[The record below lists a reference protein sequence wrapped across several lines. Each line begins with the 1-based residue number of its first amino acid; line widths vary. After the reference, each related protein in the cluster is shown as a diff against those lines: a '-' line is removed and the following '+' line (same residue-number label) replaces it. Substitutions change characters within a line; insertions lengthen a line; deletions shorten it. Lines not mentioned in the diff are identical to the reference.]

1 MHKHT
6 FISKLFISFVLLANV
21 LSLLGFSPAQVA
33 LAQDEPPIGD
43 PGEPAPTATLTV
55 ETPAEALP
63 TETPWVE
70 PTVEVLP
77 TGTKVVEPTLEP
89 TPTLLPELPAD
100 SPVEAQ
106 ATDCGS
112 VTEIPSTEC
121 TALVALY
128 NATNGSSWN
137 NHTGWLGDNTP
148 CDWFGVTCS
157 AGHVQQITLNFN
169 NLTGTLP
176 TAIGNLT
183 NLTNLYI
190 KHNQISGTL
199 PAEIGNLTNLTYLNL
214 EENSISGSIPV
225 ELADL
230 TGLTVLSLRL
240 NDFTGVI
247 PAELIN
253 LTNLDTFWFDPLNAS
268 VTDNTTVCLPD
279 GEEIDAWFNAISV
292 KPGGAVKCSEA
303 FNTCSAVT
311 QIPQSECEALVALY
325 ESTDGNNWTRTSN
338 YTLGSKWLGDLT
350 PCDWYGLSCES
361 GHLKQM
367 RLTQNNLVGTIPEE
381 LGNLQYLQE
390 LEIHNN
396 QLSGNIPP
404 ELGNMTALKKMNLS
418 VNQLSGSIPP
428 ELGNLTNL
436 TGLTLS
442 NNNLS
447 GNIPAQL
454 GSLSLVTYLTI
465 NNNRLSG
472 SLPQEIGNLTNLLYL
487 SIENNLFNGSLPME
501 LTSLNKVR
509 YFSFE
514 NTNVCIPANASFSS
528 WLSDIEGDWGV
539 ISNGQYCYPDSPVLI
554 SPEGNQSSS
563 TLTFRWHTA
572 ENVSN
577 YNVYVFNN
585 NVATKLDTPSAQ
597 CEDGICECNYAY
609 DPYMDDSYDIPA
621 GDSTWR
627 VRAFNPSHSSWSNAL
642 TINIPPAVP
651 VLRFPADG
659 DSVSGIPVYQWNASA
674 TANLYEFQY
683 GTSDAFDSGG
693 AYSFTTTGLSHQPP
707 VQPLGEYLWR
717 VRARNAQN
725 NWGKW
730 STFRFVTIQMGV
742 PPAPALTSPNDGA
755 LFNNGDVNFAWGA
768 ATDGNTYQIQI
779 AKSNTFGLPT
789 VDVTSAAGVLAYS
802 ASDLPDGK
810 YYWRVRAIN
819 TADTHGT
826 WSLVRSFTIDTTP
839 PPSPG
844 LSSPANNT
852 IVRAAPKFIWK
863 AVSGAVRYQLQ
874 YDDDAGFVDALYT
887 SGELIPTAGATSISF
902 TPTPAQELGM
912 YYWRVRAL
920 DAAGNWGAWST
931 GWHVDFRPPIP
942 AAPLLTS
949 PGSAALLND
958 NTPLM
963 EWTTPANAAGFEILI
978 DTDSGFA
985 APMVR
990 DEVISESHY
999 TAPEENVL
1007 PDGKLYWK
1015 VRAKNTQGEWG
1026 SWSVARNFTVD
1037 TQAPAAPVLSSPENY
1052 DSNAGTPAYKW
1063 LAALTAKKYRLEID
1077 TGSSFDSENKY
1088 VYVGTALTH
1097 TPPLQ
1102 PAGAVYSWRVQA
1114 CDAANNCSA
1123 WSEVREVLINPGVP
1137 PAPVL
1142 TAPLNNTA
1150 SNDPNIAFD
1159 WETVVYGAKYELA
1172 IDTDAKFA
1180 APVYRTVTDLTE
1192 TGYTPDTGLANN
1204 KYYWRVRAQNGDG
1217 VWGAWSA
1224 YRVLTVDTA
1233 APALPLHKT
1242 PANNAVVR
1250 SAPTFTWAKPVGA
1263 VSFLFQYASD
1273 IDFTE
1278 DLYESAE
1285 LLAVSHKPPAM
1296 PLGLFYWR
1304 VKARDAAGNWS
1315 DWTGAWAV
1323 DYRAG
1328 LPGVPV
1334 ILTPAKGA
1342 VLTDNTPQFTW
1353 KTAANAAQ
1361 YEIAVAGSVTFADV
1375 VVFSASGTDFTVA
1388 PEDALADGVY
1398 YWRMRSRNA
1407 SSEWSAWSAYRN
1419 FTLDTT
1425 PTESPELAGPED
1437 GATVTGTP
1445 TYTWNTVAGATYYQF
1460 RYDDEENFTNVLYT
1474 SAELK
1479 ATLTPTQSFKPPCQ
1493 APGTYYW
1500 QVQSRDANGNWSGWG
1515 EPFSV
1520 IVAAAQPTAPLLGT
1534 PAANATL
1541 GVTPTFT
1548 WNAVNYGS
1556 IYQVQI
1562 DDSNLF
1568 GDPLIDFNGDP
1579 GELTYT
1585 VPEGD
1590 SLAQGTYYWR
1600 VRAYNVDSQAGLWS
1614 AVRAFKVD
1622 AAPPLAPVLNTPLND
1637 ADVFTTPTY
1646 TWKAAATAVK
1656 YEFQYASDAAFTE
1669 DRYESGVLNGA
1680 TALSHKPPV
1689 QSEGMYYW
1697 RVRACDAYG
1706 NWSAWSA
1713 ARTVNVL
1720 LAAPVLAAPAKGS
1733 STYNAVPT
1741 FSWNALANATSYQ
1754 IQIDNSSTFGSPEFS
1769 GGTSNT
1775 SISNYG
1781 FTATG
1786 TYYWRV
1792 RGVDAD
1798 GATGAW
1804 SAAWTLVVKSKL
1816 LE

>member
-6 FISKLFISFVLLANV
+6 ILSRLFISFVLLANV
-21 LSLLGFSPAQVA
+21 LSLLGFSPARVV
-33 LAQDEPPIGD
+33 LAQDEPPAGD
-43 PGEPAPTATLTV
+43 SGEQAPTATLT
-55 ETPAEALP
+55 EEAPAETLP
-63 TETPWVE
+63 TETPWLEPLPVETAATE
-70 PTVEVLP
+70 PTAEPLP
-77 TGTKVVEPTLEP
+77 TATEDVEPTLEP

-106 ATDCGS
+106 ATNCGS

-128 NATNGSSWN
+128 NATHGGSWTN
-137 NHTGWLGDNTP
+137 RTGWLGDNTP
-148 CDWFGVTCS
+148 CDWYGVTCS
-157 AGHVQQITLNFN
+157 AGHVQQIVLAWN

-176 TAIGNLT
+176 AALGNLT
-183 NLTNLYI
+183 NLTGLYLNG
-190 KHNQISGTL
+190 NQING
-199 PAEIGNLTNLTYLNL
+199 G
-214 EENSISGSIPV
+214 IPV

-230 TGLTVLSLRL
+230 TSLTGLSLQT
-240 NDFTGVI
+240 NNFSGVI
-247 PAELIN
+247 PAEFVN
-253 LTNLDTFWFDPLNAS
+253 LTNLDTFRFDAINTSA
-268 VTDNTTVCLPD
+268 TDSTTVCLPD
-279 GEEIDAWFNAISV
+279 GEDIDAWFNAISV
-292 KPGGAVKCSEA
+292 KPGGAVKCSEG
-303 FNTCSAVT
+303 FSTCSAVT
-311 QIPQSECEALVALY
+311 QIPQSECEALIALY
-325 ESTDGNNWTRTSN
+325 KDTDGANWTRTSN
-338 YTLGSKWLGDLT
+338 WNWASLWLGDLT

-367 RLTQNNLVGTIPEE
+367 WLYQNNLVGTIPEE

-390 LEIHNN
+390 LEIQN
-396 QLSGNIPP
+396 
-404 ELGNMTALKKMNLS
+404 
-418 VNQLSGSIPP
+418 NQLSGSIPP
-428 ELGNLTNL
+428 ELGNMTALKTMNLSVNQLNGSIPAEMGNLTNL
-436 TGLTLS
+436 TGITLS

-447 GNIPAQL
+447 GNIPSEL
-454 GSLSLVTYLTI
+454 GNLSLVTNLNI

-472 SLPQEIGNLTNLLYL
+472 SLPPELGNLSSLRYL
-487 SIENNLFNGSLPME
+487 SINDNLFSGSLPME

-509 YFSFE
+509 SFSFE
-514 NTNVCIPANASFSS
+514 NTNVCIPAESSFTN
-528 WLSDIEGDWGV
+528 WLSSIAGYSGLN
-539 ISNGQYCYPDSPVLI
+539 SNENYCYPDSPILI
-554 SPEGNQSSS
+554 GPEGNQSSS
-563 TLTFRWHTA
+563 TITFRWNTA

-577 YNVYVFNN
+577 YDVYIFNN
-585 NVATKLDTPSAQ
+585 NVATKLNGVSNCGEDTCDFSF
-597 CEDGICECNYAY
+597 EY
-609 DPYMDDSYDIPA
+609 DPYCGDDVCYDIPA

-627 VRAFNPSHSSWSNAL
+627 VKASNPSHSSWSNAL
-642 TINIPPAVP
+642 TINIPPAAP
-651 VLRFPADG
+651 VLRFPANG
-659 DSVSGIPVYQWNASA
+659 DSVSGIPVYQWNASS

-693 AYSFTTTGLSHQPP
+693 AYSFITTGLIHQPP

-730 STFRFVTIQMGV
+730 SSFRFVTIQMGV

-755 LFNNGDVNFAWGA
+755 LFSNGDVNFAWGA

-779 AKSNTFGLPT
+779 AKSSTFGMPV
-789 VDVTSAAGVLAYS
+789 VDSTGAAGVLTYS

-810 YYWRVRAIN
+810 YFWRVRAVN
-819 TADTHGT
+819 TANTNGT

-839 PPSPG
+839 PPAPV
-844 LSSPANNT
+844 LSSPANNA
-852 IVRAAPKFIWK
+852 ILRAAPKYIWK

-874 YDDDAGFVDALYT
+874 YDDDADFSDALYT
-887 SGELIPTAGATSISF
+887 SGELIPVAGATSISF
-902 TPTPAQELGM
+902 TPDPAQDLGA
-912 YYWRVRAL
+912 YFWRVRAL
-920 DAAGNWGAWST
+920 DSAGNWGDYSA
-931 GWHVDFRPPIP
+931 GWLVNYNPLIP
-942 AAPLLTS
+942 AAPLLTA
-949 PGSAALLND
+949 PGSVVLLND

-963 EWTTPANAAGFEILI
+963 EWSNPAGAAGFEILI
-978 DTDSGFA
+978 DTDSRFA
-985 APMVR
+985 APVVR

-999 TAPEENVL
+999 TAQEDHVL

-1015 VRAKNTQGEWG
+1015 VRAKNTHSEWG
-1026 SWSVARNFTVD
+1026 NWSVTRNFTVD
-1037 TQAPAAPVLSSPENY
+1037 TQAPAAPVLNSPANY
-1052 DSNAGTPAYKW
+1052 VGNNDIVGTPAYKW
-1063 LAALTAKKYRLEID
+1063 MAALTAKIYRLEID
-1077 TGSSFDSENKY
+1077 TVATFDSGSGYAYE
-1088 VYVGTALTH
+1088 GTAVTH

-1102 PAGAVYSWRVQA
+1102 PEGTYFWRVRA
-1114 CDAANNCSA
+1114 CDAANNCSV
-1123 WSEVREVLINPGVP
+1123 WSEMREVVITPGVP
-1137 PAPVL
+1137 PAPAL

-1150 SNDPNIAFD
+1150 TNDSKTAFD
-1159 WETVVYGAKYELA
+1159 WEAAVYGAKYELA

-1180 APVYRTVTDLTE
+1180 APVYRTVTDLSE
-1192 TGYTPDTGLANN
+1192 TGYTPDTALTNN
-1204 KYYWRVRAQNGDG
+1204 KYYWRARAQNGDG
-1217 VWGAWSA
+1217 VWGAWSP

-1250 SAPTFTWAKPVGA
+1250 SAPTFTWSKPAGA

-1273 IDFTE
+1273 VDFTE

-1315 DWTGAWAV
+1315 NWTSAWAV

-1328 LPGVPV
+1328 LPAVPV
-1334 ILTPAKGA
+1334 VLTPAKGA
-1342 VLTDNTPQFTW
+1342 VLTDNTPRFTW
-1353 KTAANAAQ
+1353 KAAANAAE
-1361 YEIAVAGSVTFADV
+1361 YEIAVADNVTFADA
-1375 VVFSASGTDFTVA
+1375 VVFSASGTDYTVA
-1388 PEDALADGVY
+1388 PEDALADGVH
-1398 YWRMRSRNA
+1398 YWRMRARNA
-1407 SSEWSAWSAYRN
+1407 SGEWSAWSAYRN
-1419 FTLDTT
+1419 FTMDTT
-1425 PTESPELAGPED
+1425 PTDSPELAGPED
-1437 GATVTGTP
+1437 GSTVTGTP
-1445 TYTWNTVAGATYYQF
+1445 TYTWNTVAGATHYQF
-1460 RYDDEENFTNVLYT
+1460 HYDDDDSFMDVLYT

-1479 ATLTPTQSFKPPCQ
+1479 AAALVPTQSFKPPLQ
-1493 APGTYYW
+1493 EPGTYYW
-1500 QVQSRDANGNWSGWG
+1500 QVQSRDVNGNWSGWS
-1515 EPFSV
+1515 EAFSV
-1520 IVAAAQPTAPLLGT
+1520 TVAAAEPVAPLLGT

-1541 GVTPTFT
+1541 GVMPTFT
-1548 WNAVNYGS
+1548 WGAVSYGN

-1568 GDPLIDFNGDP
+1568 NDPLINFNANP

-1585 VPEGD
+1585 VPEAD
-1590 SLAQGTYYWR
+1590 SLTQGTYYWR

-1622 AAPPLAPVLNTPLND
+1622 ATPPLAPVLNTPLNN

-1669 DRYESGVLNGA
+1669 DRYESGALNGA
-1680 TALSHKPPV
+1680 TALSHKPPM
-1689 QSEGMYYW
+1689 QTEGMYSW

-1754 IQIDNSSTFGSPEFS
+1754 IQIDNSSSFGSPEFS
-1769 GGTSNT
+1769 GGTSET

-1792 RGVDAD
+1792 RGVDAE
-1798 GATGAW
+1798 GSTGAW
-1804 SAAWTLVVKSKL
+1804 SSVWTLVVKSKL
-1816 LE
+1816 PE

>member
-1 MHKHT
+1 VKETMHKHT
-6 FISKLFISFVLLANV
+6 IISKLFISFVLLANV

-33 LAQDEPPIGD
+33 LAQDEPPAGD
-43 PGEPAPTATLTV
+43 PAEPAPLATLTV
-55 ETPAEALP
+55 EAPAEALP

-70 PTVEVLP
+70 PLPVDTATSEPTAELLP
-77 TGTKVVEPTLEP
+77 TETEVVEPTLEP

-100 SPVEAQ
+100 SPMEAQ

-121 TALVALY
+121 TALAALY
-128 NATNGSSWN
+128 NATGGSSWT

-157 AGHVQQITLNFN
+157 AGHVQQIELPWN

-176 TAIGNLT
+176 AAIGNLT
-183 NLTNLYI
+183 NLTGLYLNG
-190 KHNQISGTL
+190 NQINGGIPVAL
-199 PAEIGNLTNLTYLNL
+199 ANLT
-214 EENSISGSIPV
+214 S
-225 ELADL
+225 L
-230 TGLTVLSLRL
+230 TGLSLQT

-247 PAELIN
+247 PAEFVN
-253 LTNLDTFWFDPLNAS
+253 LTNLDTFRFDAINTSA
-268 VTDNTTVCLPD
+268 TDSTTVCLPD

-292 KPGGAVKCSEA
+292 KPGGAVKCSEG
-303 FNTCSAVT
+303 FSTCSAVT

-350 PCDWYGLSCES
+350 PCDWYGLSCQD

-367 RLTQNNLVGTIPEE
+367 WLFSNNLVGTIPEE

-390 LEIHNN
+390 LEIQNN
-396 QLSGNIPP
+396 QLSSNIPP
-404 ELGNMTALKKMNLS
+404 ELGNMTALKTMNLS
-418 VNQLSGSIPP
+418 VNQLTGSIPA

-442 NNNLS
+442 NNQLS
-447 GNIPAQL
+447 GIIPAQL
-454 GSLSLVTYLTI
+454 GNLSLVTNLHI

-472 SLPQEIGNLTNLLYL
+472 SLPPELGNLSSLLVL
-487 SIENNLFNGSLPME
+487 SINDNLFSGSLPME

-509 YFSFE
+509 SFSFQ

-528 WLSDIEGDWGV
+528 WLSDIEGDMGV
-539 ISNGQYCYPDSPVLI
+539 NSNGQYCYPDSPVLI
-554 SPEGNQSSS
+554 GPEGNQSSS
-563 TLTFRWHTA
+563 TITFRWNTA

-577 YNVYVFNN
+577 YNVYIFNN
-585 NVATKLDTPSAQ
+585 NVATKLNGISNCGDDTCDFSF
-597 CEDGICECNYAY
+597 EY
-609 DPYMDDSYDIPA
+609 DPYCGDDVCYDIPA

-627 VRAFNPSHSSWSNAL
+627 VKASNPSHSSWSNAL
-642 TINIPPAVP
+642 TINIPPAAP
-651 VLRFPADG
+651 ALRFPADG

-674 TANLYEFQY
+674 TANLYEFRY

-742 PPAPALTSPNDGA
+742 PPAPALSSPADGA
-755 LFNNGDVNFAWGA
+755 LFSNGDVNFAWGA

-779 AKSNTFGLPT
+779 AKSNTFGLPI
-789 VDVTSAAGVLAYS
+789 VDASGAAGVLSYP

-810 YYWRVRAIN
+810 YYWRVRAVN
-819 TADTHGT
+819 TANTNGT

-839 PPSPG
+839 PPAPV
-844 LSSPANNT
+844 LSSPANNA
-852 IVRAAPKFIWK
+852 IVRAAPKYIWK

-874 YDDDAGFVDALYT
+874 YDDDEGFTDALYT
-887 SGELIPTAGATSISF
+887 SGELIPAAGATSISF
-902 TPTPAQELGM
+902 TPAPAQDLGT

-931 GWHVDFRPPIP
+931 GWQVDFRPPIP
-942 AAPLLTS
+942 AAPLLTA
-949 PGSAALLND
+949 PGSALLLNN

-963 EWTTPANAAGFEILI
+963 EWTTPANSNGFEILI

-985 APMVR
+985 APVVR

-999 TAPEENVL
+999 TALEDNVL

-1037 TQAPAAPVLSSPENY
+1037 TQAPPPPVLSSPENY

-1077 TGSSFDSENKY
+1077 TVGSFDSENKY

-1102 PAGAVYSWRVQA
+1102 PAVAVYSWRVQA

-1142 TAPLNNTA
+1142 TAPLNNTFT
-1150 SNDPNIAFD
+1150 NDPNTAFD

-1192 TGYTPDTGLANN
+1192 TGYIPDTALANN
-1204 KYYWRVRAQNGDG
+1204 KYYWRVRAQNAND

-1250 SAPTFTWAKPVGA
+1250 SAPTFTWAKPAGA

-1273 IDFTE
+1273 VEFTE
-1278 DLYESAE
+1278 NLYESAE
-1285 LLAVSHKPPAM
+1285 LLVTSHKPPAM

-1304 VKARDAAGNWS
+1304 VKAKDAAGNWS
-1315 DWTGAWAV
+1315 DWTGARAV

-1328 LPGVPV
+1328 LPGVPMV
-1334 ILTPAKGA
+1334 LTPAKGA

-1353 KTAANAAQ
+1353 KAAGNAAE
-1361 YEIAVAGSVTFADV
+1361 YEIAVADDVTFADAD
-1375 VVFSASGTDFTVA
+1375 VFSASGTDFTVA
-1388 PEDALADGVY
+1388 PEDTLVDGVH
-1398 YWRMRSRNA
+1398 YWRMRARNA
-1407 SSEWSAWSAYRN
+1407 SDEWSAWSAYRN
-1419 FTLDTT
+1419 FTVDTT

-1437 GATVTGTP
+1437 GSTVTGTP

-1460 RYDDEENFTNVLYT
+1460 RYDDEENFTDVLYT
-1474 SAELK
+1474 SGELK
-1479 ATLTPTQSFKPPCQ
+1479 AVALVPTQSFKPPLQ
-1493 APGTYYW
+1493 EPGTYYW

-1515 EPFSV
+1515 EAFSV
-1520 IVAAAQPTAPLLGT
+1520 IVAAAQPAAPLLGA

-1541 GVTPTFT
+1541 GVMPTFT
-1548 WNAVNYGS
+1548 WNAVAYGS

-1579 GELTYT
+1579 DALTYT
-1585 VPEGD
+1585 VQEAD

-1600 VRAYNVDSQAGLWS
+1600 VRAYNVDSQEGLWS

-1622 AAPPLAPVLNTPLND
+1622 AAPPLAPILNTPLND
-1637 ADVFTTPTY
+1637 ADVFITPTY

-1689 QSEGMYYW
+1689 QNEGMYSW

-1713 ARTVNVL
+1713 VRTVNVL
-1720 LAAPVLAAPAKGS
+1720 LAAPVLTAPAKGS

-1816 LE
+1816 PE